1 MGSSANF
8 IMVMRSPQVQIGAST
23 ASKIADADLCQSST
37 QQMDGAMDLGSFSTL
52 ELILF
57 LPLNK

>member
-23 ASKIADADLCQSST
+23 ASKIADAD
-37 QQMDGAMDLGSFSTL
+37 
-52 ELILF
+52 
-57 LPLNK
+57 